1 MVSMPSSSSL
11 RRCFQGLSLSAHAS
25 SSSLRPTAARFTTSS
40 RLSADE
46 GSSRS
51 TPPASESSS
60 PSPSSPASSSKPTD
74 PASATSPTERA
85 PIGQPSRSNRTKS
98 QPEVLAEGVTGESGG
113 QNTANTGPPRRV
125 ARSSGSSSSRSEP
138 SQPMNFSDLSA
149 FPSILHI
156 PHPII
161 DSGEV
166 LTNAPS
172 ADSPYGS
179 TVTIYNN
186 PKHFRPSPMS
196 ASDIAQGDVATTEG
210 GEGDAVENILAEET
224 PLGAAEIR
232 KFHRHILVMRR
243 VVRMTGKGKIPSM
256 SAVMVVGNGKGMVG
270 FGMGKD
276 ENASTASQKAYKDA
290 VKKMDFVKRFENRT
304 IHRSVV
310 GEWGATK
317 VHMRPRPPGF
327 GLRVPPAVHAIA
339 RSSGITDLS
348 ASITGSTNPINVC
361 KAVLSALLSGAG
373 PTGMGD
379 GLGGSARRQDLGEGA
394 KTLEDLEIERGRRYR
409 VVRS

>member
-1 MVSMPSSSSL
+1 
-11 RRCFQGLSLSAHAS
+11 
-25 SSSLRPTAARFTTSS
+25 
-40 RLSADE
+40 
-46 GSSRS
+46 
-51 TPPASESSS
+51 
-60 PSPSSPASSSKPTD
+60 
-74 PASATSPTERA
+74 
-85 PIGQPSRSNRTKS
+85 
-98 QPEVLAEGVTGESGG
+98 
-113 QNTANTGPPRRV
+113 
-125 ARSSGSSSSRSEP
+125 
-138 SQPMNFSDLSA
+138 MNFSDLSS
-149 FPSILHI
+149 FPSILHT
-156 PHPII
+156 PHPVI
-161 DSGEV
+161 DAGEV

-172 ADSPYGS
+172 ADAPYGS

-304 IHRSVV
+304 IHRSIV

-317 VHMRPRPPGF
+317 VHMRPRPPGELHAGRANEQSEGRRADLERCDVLLSFCLLPGF

-373 PTGMGD
+373 PTGMGN